1 MSSSK
6 ISNAQFKQDVS
17 EIVKQAEYRKLQD
30 SVKSGAAMTDER
42 SDLLTDIWWN
52 GFSIKEIWGFSGAV
66 TRGTE
71 EIKAAHPLIWGLLGI
86 VEYQMSKGAGH
97 RYLRER
103 LWKGDWIAIG
113 VCGERTADSKL
124 EVVPRFENAKFGRRR
139 SAIGDDTILYTDVRI
154 VHSHFYGKLMSE
166 EIS

>member
-1 MSSSK
+1 
-6 ISNAQFKQDVS
+6 
-17 EIVKQAEYRKLQD
+17 
-30 SVKSGAAMTDER
+30 MTDEQ

-86 VEYQMSKGAGH
+86 VEYQVSKGAGH

-103 LWKGDWIAIG
+103 LWQGDWIAIG
-113 VCGERTADSKL
+113 VCGERKADSRL
-124 EVVPRFENAKFGRRR
+124 EVVPRFENAKFGRKR
-139 SAIGDDTILYTDVRI
+139 SAVGDSTVQYTDVRI
-154 VHSHFYGKLMSE
+154 VHSHFYGKLMSGN
-166 EIS
+166 IP